1 MDRSGLQVGWA
12 CLLSSR
18 AASDHTRQS
27 FVFCWLR
34 FREKVCISAL
44 LLARVAGAFAEHY
57 NAEKLFGGFQPSLWD
72 GLGWLVAAGALF
84 FFFSLPDCWA
94 LPLLFACLN

>member
-1 MDRSGLQVGWA
+1 MDRSGLHVGWA

-18 AASDHTRQS
+18 AARDHTRQS

-34 FREKVCISAL
+34 FREKVCVSAL

-57 NAEKLFGGFQPSLWD
+57 NAEKVFGGFQPSLWD
-72 GLGWLVAAGALF
+72 GLGWLAAAGSIG
-84 FFFSLPDCWA
+84 FFSLPDCWA